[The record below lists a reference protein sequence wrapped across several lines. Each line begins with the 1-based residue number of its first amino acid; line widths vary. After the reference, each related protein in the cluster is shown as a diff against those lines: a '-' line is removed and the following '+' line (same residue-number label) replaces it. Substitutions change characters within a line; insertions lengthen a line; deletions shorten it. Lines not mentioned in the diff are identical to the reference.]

1 MSGNCANGFF
11 VPPPSI
17 TVIFIYCP
25 FKIILRRVK
34 MKNRTKGGCCRMGIQ
49 FLVATIFLTI
59 IMGSTGFAMDL
70 GGIDPGKI
78 DVSGCIEIEVGFE
91 DNGMDDED
99 SSDISLA
106 TAEVGLEAT
115 PTDWLTGFVLFSWD
129 DDQEEMI
136 FDEVHI
142 KLGDSD
148 TIPYYLQ
155 AGKLYVPFGV
165 YETHMISDP
174 LTLDLGE
181 TVDNALQVGVNM
193 GSVSAAVYA
202 FNGDTDEIGEDDD
215 ISCFGASLAYEY
227 TSDAFTFSAGAD
239 WINNLFESDVL
250 NEVAE
255 DHSGLVDYVDGYALH
270 TLACMGPVS
279 FMAEYVSAG
288 DDVSFGDGTKIDAPA
303 AWAVE
308 MGYTVEVAGKE
319 TTFALGYQASEDAV
333 DILPESK
340 ILCSVGMGF
349 NDYFS
354 AAVEYATAED
364 YDLSDGGSGKDVDT
378 FTLQLALEF

>member
-1 MSGNCANGFF
+1 
-11 VPPPSI
+11 
-17 TVIFIYCP
+17 
-25 FKIILRRVK
+25 
-34 MKNRTKGGCCRMGIQ
+34 MKNRTKDVCRKKGIASMVTA
-49 FLVATIFLTI
+49 LFLTI
-59 IMGSTGFAMDL
+59 CMYSTGFAMDL
-70 GGIDPGKI
+70 GDIDLGKI
-78 DVSGCIEIEVGFE
+78 DLSGCIEIEVGFE
-91 DNGMDDED
+91 DNDMDDED
-99 SSDISLA
+99 TSDISLA

-129 DDQEEMI
+129 DDEEEMI
-136 FDEVHI
+136 FDEAHI
-142 KLGDSD
+142 TLGGSEN
-148 TIPYYLQ
+148 IPYYLQ

-181 TVDNALQVGVNM
+181 TVDNAIQVGVNM
-193 GSVSAAVYA
+193 GGVSAAVYT

-227 TSDAFTFSAGAD
+227 ASDAFTLAAGAD
-239 WINNLFESDVL
+239 WMNNLFESDGL
-250 NEVAE
+250 IDVAE
-255 DHSGLVDYVDGYALH
+255 DHSGIIDYVDGYAIH

-288 DDVSFGDGTKIDAPA
+288 DDISFGDGTEIDAPA
-303 AWAVE
+303 AWALE
-308 MGYTVEVAGKE
+308 LGYTIELAGKE
-319 TTFALGYQASEDAV
+319 TTFAVGYQASEDAV
-333 DILPESK
+333 EILPESK

-364 YDLSDGGSGKDVDT
+364 YDLSDGGSGENVDT
-378 FTLQLALEF
+378 VTLQLALEF